1 MNENNIIS
9 FIFTHQINIKAR
21 FNRPCSKPF
30 DPLDIQDEEAQD
42 PTPPNELHV
51 KVIRGIHVAEPNST
65 YISCDI

>member
-30 DPLDIQDEEAQD
+30 YPLDVQDEEAQD

-51 KVIRGIHVAEPNST
+51 TVIRGTHVAEDYST
-65 YISCDI
+65 FISCDI